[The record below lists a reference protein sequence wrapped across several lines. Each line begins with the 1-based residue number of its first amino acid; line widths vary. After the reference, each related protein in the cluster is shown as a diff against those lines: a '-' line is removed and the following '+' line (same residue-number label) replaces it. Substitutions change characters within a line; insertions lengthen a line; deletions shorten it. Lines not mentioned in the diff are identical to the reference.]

1 MLASL
6 LHARHAEHAVSP
18 AGPAPRAVPAL
29 SPMALEPEALLDLS
43 FLTEE
48 ERSSI
53 ARVLQR
59 DWQLRRREEGRISK
73 LRKSVSDPAR
83 LRSLTGD
90 WFCDARAQRHQ
101 PRLGSDLVRASIRR
115 RRRPRGTGE
124 PDRGPGLEAIEEPLA
139 EEKEDEDG
147 ALETDESSP
156 PEEVQEATEP
166 QPSPPAPAAE
176 GTPRA
181 QPVLQGDIPAR
192 EQHSPA
198 QAGGT
203 GTGGGTSLGSSSTEG
218 DEDED
223 EEEPDS
229 AHGSHKA
236 GQNSHAPPSLLSTS
250 SSVSSLSSSTLSG
263 SLMSLYSEGELG
275 RVAVRGCVQFSLR
288 YQPAQKELQVHVL
301 RCRELAEAKKQRS
314 DPYVKTYLLPDKS
327 NRSKRKTAVRKRSL
341 DPVFNETLKYKLEK
355 RDLQGRTLNLSV
367 WHHDSLGRN
376 LFLGEVEVALGTW
389 DWANTR
395 PEWFSLQPRMPI
407 PSDGL
412 ASRGRLNLALKFIPA
427 GSEGG
432 GMPPTGELHI
442 WVKDAQS
449 LIPLQSG
456 TVDAFVQC
464 YVLPDDSKASRQK
477 TRVVKRSLNPLF
489 NHTMVYDGFQAK
501 DLAEACAEFTLWH
514 HEAFSKRQL
523 GGIRLSLGTG
533 EGRVWSPGCPGC
545 PPGAD
550 GRALS
555 PQGAAT
561 GCPWA
566 GWTPRPRRRACGGS
580 CCSSPASGWRRCSP
594 CAPTWCPG
602 RSPPGPVGPWDPRVG
617 TWGLCPPL
625 PAAMKW
631 HQRAHLSAFYCC
643 EHI

>member
-6 LHARHAEHAVSP
+6 VHARHAESP
-18 AGPAPRAVPAL
+18 LPQPPASRHPPRPAPRGAPAL
-29 SPMALEPEALLDLS
+29 PPRPAMALEPGAEALLDLS

-48 ERSSI
+48 ERRAI
-53 ARVLQR
+53 AEVLRR

-83 LRSLTGD
+83 LRTLTGD
-90 WFCDARAQRHQ
+90 WFCDARAQRH
-101 PRLGSDLVRASIRR
+101 RHHLGSDLVRASIRR
-115 RRRPRGTGE
+115 RRRPRGVGDPECGPSLGE
-124 PDRGPGLEAIEEPLA
+124 LEAISEPLA

-147 ALETDESSP
+147 VAEPEESP
-156 PEEVQEATEP
+156 PTEEAQAATEP
-166 QPSPPAPAAE
+166 QPSPTAPALQGIPVSQPLRQGDVPVRE
-176 GTPRA
+176 QDVPA
-181 QPVLQGDIPAR
+181 QPGDTV
-192 EQHSPA
+192 
-198 QAGGT
+198 GGNPF
-203 GTGGGTSLGSSSTEG
+203 GTSSAE
-218 DEDED
+218 ED

-229 AHGSHKA
+229 ARSGPDA
-236 GQNSHAPPSLLSTS
+236 GEGPGTPQTDQASPGRVSPQNGHVPPSSLLTTS

-275 RVAVRGCVQFSLR
+275 SVAVRGCVQFSLR
-288 YQPAQKELQVHVL
+288 YDPAKKELQVHVL

-314 DPYVKTYLLPDKS
+314 DPYIKTYLLPDKS
-327 NRSKRKTAVRKRSL
+327 NRSKRKTTVRKRSL
-341 DPVFNETLKYKLEK
+341 DPIFNETLKYKLEK

-376 LFLGEVEVALGTW
+376 LFLGEVEIALGAW

-407 PSDGL
+407 SSDGL
-412 ASRGRLNLALKFIPA
+412 ASRGNLNLALKFIPA
-427 GSEGG
+427 GSEDGG
-432 GMPPTGELHI
+432 LPPTGELHI

-533 EGRVWSPGCPGC
+533 
-545 PPGAD
+545 
-550 GRALS
+550 
-555 PQGAAT
+555 
-561 GCPWA
+561 
-566 GWTPRPRRRACGGS
+566 
-580 CCSSPASGWRRCSP
+580 SSYGL
-594 CAPTWCPG
+594 
-602 RSPPGPVGPWDPRVG
+602 PVGWMDSTAEERGVWGRLLQQPGQWVEALLPLRTNLVPR
-617 TWGLCPPL
+617 
-625 PAAMKW
+625 A
-631 HQRAHLSAFYCC
+631 
-643 EHI
+643 

>member
-6 LHARHAEHAVSP
+6 VHARRAERPLAP
-18 AGPAPRAVPAL
+18 RWPRAGPALAPPPR
-29 SPMALEPEALLDLS
+29 MALQPEELDLS

-48 ERSSI
+48 ERGCI

-59 DWQLRRREEGRISK
+59 DWQLRRREEGRVSK

-90 WFCDARAQRHQ
+90 WFSDARAQRHQ
-101 PRLGSDLVRASIRR
+101 HPLGSDLVRASIRR

-124 PDRGPGLEAIEEPLA
+124 LERGPSLEAIDEPLA
-139 EEKEDEDG
+139 EDREDEDG
-147 ALETDESSP
+147 ALETDASSP
-156 PEEVQEATEP
+156 PKEVQEATEP
-166 QPSPPAPAAE
+166 QPSPPGPAVE
-176 GTPRA
+176 GTPGS
-181 QPVLQGDIPAR
+181 QPVLQGDTPPR
-192 EQHSPA
+192 EQDSP
-198 QAGGT
+198 GD
-203 GTGGGTSLGSSSTEG
+203 TGGPSLGWSST
-218 DEDED
+218 

-229 AHGSHKA
+229 AQSSHSA
-236 GQNSHAPPSLLSTS
+236 GQRPETPQTDQTPPDPLTPQNGHTPPRLLSTS

-275 RVAVRGCVQFSLR
+275 RVPVRGCVQFSLR
-288 YQPAQKELQVHVL
+288 YQAAEKELQVHVL
-301 RCRELAEAKKQRS
+301 RCRQLAEAKKQRS
-314 DPYVKTYLLPDKS
+314 DPYIKTYLLPDKS

-412 ASRGRLNLALKFIPA
+412 ASRGSLNLALKFIPA
-427 GSEGG
+427 GSEGA

-442 WVKDAQS
+442 WVKDAQG

-489 NHTMVYDGFQAK
+489 NHTMVYDGFQAR

-533 EGRVWSPGCPGC
+533 SSYGLPVGWMDSTAEEQSVWQQ
-545 PPGAD
+545 
-550 GRALS
+550 LL
-555 PQGAAT
+555 QQ
-561 GCPWA
+561 
-566 GWTPRPRRRACGGS
+566 
-580 CCSSPASGWRRCSP
+580 
-594 CAPTWCPG
+594 PG
-602 RSPPGPVGPWDPRVG
+602 RWVEALLPLRTDLVPRG
-617 TWGLCPPL
+617 
-625 PAAMKW
+625 
-631 HQRAHLSAFYCC
+631 
-643 EHI
+643 

>member
-6 LHARHAEHAVSP
+6 VHARHPKPPRPQPPTSCHP
-18 AGPAPRAVPAL
+18 PGPA
-29 SPMALEPEALLDLS
+29 MALELGAEALLDLS

-48 ERSSI
+48 ERCAI
-53 ARVLQR
+53 AEVLRR

-73 LRKSVSDPAR
+73 LRKSVSDPVR
-83 LRSLTGD
+83 LRTLTGD
-90 WFCDARAQRHQ
+90 WFCDARAQRH
-101 PRLGSDLVRASIRR
+101 RHHLGSDLVRASIRR
-115 RRRPRGTGE
+115 RRRPRGVGDLECGPSLGE
-124 PDRGPGLEAIEEPLA
+124 LEAISEPLT
-139 EEKEDEDG
+139 EREDEDEDG
-147 ALETDESSP
+147 VAELKESPPTEEAQAAAEPQGSPTAPALEGHLVS
-156 PEEVQEATEP
+156 
-166 QPSPPAPAAE
+166 QPL
-176 GTPRA
+176 
-181 QPVLQGDIPAR
+181 QQGDVPAR
-192 EQHSPA
+192 EQDTPA
-198 QAGGT
+198 QPGDTVGGNPF
-203 GTGGGTSLGSSSTEG
+203 GTSSTE
-218 DEDED
+218 ED

-229 AHGSHKA
+229 AHISPSA
-236 GQNSHAPPSLLSTS
+236 GQGPGTPQTDPVSPGHVPLQNGHVPPSSLLSTTS

-275 RVAVRGCVQFSLR
+275 SVAVRGCVQFSLC
-288 YQPAQKELQVHVL
+288 YDPAKKELQVHVL

-314 DPYVKTYLLPDKS
+314 DPYIKTYLLPDKS
-327 NRSKRKTAVRKRSL
+327 NRSKRKTTVRKRSL
-341 DPVFNETLKYKLEK
+341 DPIFNETLKYKLEK

-376 LFLGEVEVALGTW
+376 LFLGEVEIALGTW

-407 PSDGL
+407 SSDGL
-412 ASRGRLNLALKFIPA
+412 ASRGNLNLALKFIPA

-432 GMPPTGELHI
+432 GLPPTGELHI

-533 EGRVWSPGCPGC
+533 
-545 PPGAD
+545 
-550 GRALS
+550 
-555 PQGAAT
+555 
-561 GCPWA
+561 
-566 GWTPRPRRRACGGS
+566 
-580 CCSSPASGWRRCSP
+580 SSYGL
-594 CAPTWCPG
+594 
-602 RSPPGPVGPWDPRVG
+602 PVGWMDSTAEERGVWGRLLQQPGQWVEALLPLRTNLVPR
-617 TWGLCPPL
+617 
-625 PAAMKW
+625 A
-631 HQRAHLSAFYCC
+631 
-643 EHI
+643 

>member
-6 LHARHAEHAVSP
+6 VHARHAEHSASP
-18 AGPAPRAVPAL
+18 AGPAPRGVPGL
-29 SPMALEPEALLDLS
+29 SSQLAMALEPEALLDLS

-53 ARVLQR
+53 ARVLHR

-101 PRLGSDLVRASIRR
+101 HRLGSDLVRASIRH
-115 RRRPRGTGE
+115 RRRPRGTGDLE
-124 PDRGPGLEAIEEPLA
+124 RSPSLEATDELLA

-176 GTPRA
+176 GTPRS
-181 QPVLQGDIPAR
+181 QPVLQGDVPAR
-192 EQHSPA
+192 EQESPA
-198 QAGGT
+198 QPGD
-203 GTGGGTSLGSSSTEG
+203 TGGGTSFGSSSTE
-218 DEDED
+218 ED

-229 AHGSHKA
+229 AHGSHDA
-236 GQNSHAPPSLLSTS
+236 GQRSETPQMDQNPPDPLSSQNGHAPPSLLSTS

-275 RVAVRGCVQFSLR
+275 RVAVRGCVQFSLC
-288 YQPAQKELQVHVL
+288 YQPAEKELQVHVL

-314 DPYVKTYLLPDKS
+314 DPYIKTYLLPDKS

-341 DPVFNETLKYKLEK
+341 DPVFNETLK
-355 RDLQGRTLNLSV
+355 
-367 WHHDSLGRN
+367 
-376 LFLGEVEVALGTW
+376 
-389 DWANTR
+389 
-395 PEWFSLQPRMPI
+395 MPI

-412 ASRGRLNLALKFIPA
+412 ASRGNLNVALKFIPA

-442 WVKDAQS
+442 WVKDAQN

-514 HEAFSKRQL
+514 REAFSKRQL

-533 EGRVWSPGCPGC
+533 SSYGLPVGWMDSTAEEKRVWKQLLQQPGHWVEALLPLRTNLA
-545 PPGAD
+545 P
-550 GRALS
+550 RA
-555 PQGAAT
+555 
-561 GCPWA
+561 
-566 GWTPRPRRRACGGS
+566 
-580 CCSSPASGWRRCSP
+580 
-594 CAPTWCPG
+594 
-602 RSPPGPVGPWDPRVG
+602 
-617 TWGLCPPL
+617 
-625 PAAMKW
+625 
-631 HQRAHLSAFYCC
+631 
-643 EHI
+643 